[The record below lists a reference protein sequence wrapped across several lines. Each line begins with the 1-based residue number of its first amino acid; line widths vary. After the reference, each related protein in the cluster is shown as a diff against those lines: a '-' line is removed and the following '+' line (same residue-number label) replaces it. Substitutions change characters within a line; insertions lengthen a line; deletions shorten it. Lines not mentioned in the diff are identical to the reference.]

1 MNRQPRILGYT
12 KRGLPIREI
21 MGGAPRQSEILGEQM
36 RTLQAEIKLIAE
48 KEDQTEDEISR
59 SDACTAEFMELKVR
73 YDAALDREKRVDEVM
88 RTALANPSNAE
99 EGATRRRGGPD
110 SPELQRSVDP
120 FETFE
125 DLKRSLWTGGAF
137 NEGDTISR
145 ANKAI
150 DNAPKH
156 IVSDQAKERMH
167 GLVELDNRHAP
178 LIARHMLLTG
188 SSEYH
193 EQFREYVQTRGTYV
207 GDLLRTAMSLT
218 SANGGYLV
226 PFTLDP
232 TIILTNAGIAG
243 PLRSIST
250 IKTIATAT
258 WEGVTSSGVSAE
270 WVGEGVEAADASP
283 GFAQPTITPKRADA
297 WVFGSY
303 EVLADSGFANEL
315 ARLLADAKV
324 RLEEAAFA
332 TANTGATRPR
342 GVVAAVGAVTNSIVT
357 SLATNAYAVGD
368 TYNVSDALR
377 PRDAAQ
383 ASWIANKKIFSLTR
397 RFDTAGGSSFWANLG
412 MGIPQQLIGQPTY
425 ECSSMTSVVST
436 GANVLLCGNF
446 KEYYIIDRIGMSVVY
461 DPLVRSTG
469 NGRPTGQAGWFA
481 FWRVGADVVDP
492 DAFRLLQLN
501 TVAANTPLA

>member
-1 MNRQPRILGYT
+1 
-12 KRGLPIREI
+12 
-21 MGGAPRQSEILGEQM
+21 MGKRQSESLLEQM
-36 RTLQAEIKLIAE
+36 LALQAEVKLIEE
-48 KEDQTEDEISR
+48 KEEPTEDEISR
-59 SDACTAEFMELKVR
+59 SDACTSEFSGLQVR
-73 YDAALDREKRVDEVM
+73 YNAALEREKNVDAVM
-88 RTALANPSNAE
+88 AASLSRSNRE
-99 EGATRRRGGPD
+99 EGAPQRG
-110 SPELQRSVDP
+110 PEIKRTIEP

-137 NEGDTISR
+137 DEGDTISR
-145 ANKAI
+145 AMKAI
-150 DNAPKH
+150 ENAPKQT
-156 IVSDQAKERMH
+156 VGDDAKERMQA
-167 GLVELDNRHAP
+167 LVELDNRHAP

-188 SSEYH
+188 SKDYH
-193 EQFREYVQTRGTYV
+193 EQFREYVQSRGTYA

-218 SANGGYLV
+218 NANGGYLV

-250 IKTIATAT
+250 IKTIATAV
-258 WEGVTSSGVSAE
+258 WEGVTSTGVSAE

-283 GFAQPTITPKRADA
+283 TLAQPTITPKRADA

-342 GVVAAVGAVTNSIVT
+342 GVVAAVAAVTNSIVT
-357 SLATNAYAVGD
+357 AATTNAYVVGD
-368 TYNVSDALR
+368 VYNTSDALR
-377 PRDAAQ
+377 PRDASQ

-436 GANVLLCGNF
+436 GANCLLVGNF

-501 TVAANTPLA
+501 QVAANTALA

>member
-1 MNRQPRILGYT
+1 M
-12 KRGLPIREI
+12 K
-21 MGGAPRQSEILGEQM
+21 RQSEVLAEQM
-36 RTLQAEIKLIAE
+36 LALQAEVKLIAE
-48 KEDQTEDEISR
+48 KDEATEDEISR
-59 SDACTAEFMELKVR
+59 SDACTAEFADLQVR
-73 YDAALDREKRVDEVM
+73 YTAAVDREAKVDEVM
-88 RTALANPSNAE
+88 RASFKPANRETAVPVYGN
-99 EGATRRRGGPD
+99 GA
-110 SPELQRSVDP
+110 PEVKRNTDP
-120 FETFE
+120 FETYE
-125 DLKRSLWTGGAF
+125 ELKRSLYTGGAF
-137 NEGDTISR
+137 NEDDTVSR
-145 ANKAI
+145 ANFAI
-150 DNAPKH
+150 DSAPKH
-156 IVSDQAKERMH
+156 IVGDDAKERMH
-167 GLVELDNRHAP
+167 HLVELDNRHAP
-178 LIARHMLLTG
+178 LIARHMLMTG
-188 SSEYH
+188 SKEYH
-193 EQFREYVQTRGTYV
+193 DQFREYVQTRGTYV
-207 GDLLRTAMSLT
+207 GELLRAAMSLT
-218 SANGGYLV
+218 AANGGYLV

-243 PLRSIST
+243 PIRSIST
-250 IKTIATAT
+250 VKTIATAQ

-270 WVGEGVEAADASP
+270 WVGEGVEAADATP
-283 GFAQPTITPKRADA
+283 VFAQPTITPKRADA

-342 GVVAAVGAVTNSIVT
+342 GVVAAVQAITNSIVT
-357 SLATNAYAVGD
+357 AAATNAFAVGD
-368 TYNVSDALR
+368 VYNTSDALR
-377 PRDAAQ
+377 PRDASQ
-383 ASWIANKKIFSLTR
+383 ASWVANKKIFSLTR

-436 GANVLLCGNF
+436 GANVLLVGNF
-446 KEYYIIDRIGMSVVY
+446 KEYYVIDRVGMSVVY

-501 TVAANTPLA
+501 QVAAATALA